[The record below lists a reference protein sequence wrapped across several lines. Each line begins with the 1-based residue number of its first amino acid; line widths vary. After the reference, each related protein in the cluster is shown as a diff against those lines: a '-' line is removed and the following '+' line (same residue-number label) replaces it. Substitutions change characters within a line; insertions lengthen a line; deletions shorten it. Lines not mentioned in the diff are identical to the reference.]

1 MLEKQLDI
9 IEKKGNFAGQSY
21 YLSLMK
27 DEQEKIDQL
36 VSEYGALEQARD
48 EALASG
54 AIEDGSEALKDMNSQ
69 LDSLE
74 ESWAEANAQLIEYK
88 NNMREMKWSIFEKG
102 VEYLS
107 DIKDESEFIQNLLSV
122 NENDLCVKKT
132 GRLSDAGMATGA
144 LHAQNYDVN
153 MGLADSYRK
162 EIEEMDKEIEKDP
175 TNTILIDKRLEYIK
189 AQRES
194 IEAANEEKKSIQS
207 LVSDSYDKMLDVL
220 QKLIDKRKELLE
232 SQKDL
237 YDYEKEI
244 SEKTENIA
252 SLQKQLTALGGDT
265 SEETQAKRQ
274 QLQSDLKDARSDLE
288 ASEYERWLSDSEKM
302 LDKLYDQ
309 YETTLNARLDDI
321 NGLLQ
326 SFIDYGNENS
336 DKVNQT
342 ITDATSAVGIE
353 LSDGMKQIWNST
365 DSGIGQI
372 LTEYNGNFMS
382 SMSTI
387 SEYLLY
393 IFHKMGGMTKEETEE
408 KRLKDEA
415 ERKRQEELRRQQQQ
429 AEQQRQQQQ
438 AQQQQSRQP
447 QIGSMINAGGAR
459 IYSNS
464 YGGGGGRQYFANDP
478 LYTIVGENNGYWL
491 VRWHNL
497 SSGYTGWFKKGDVT
511 AMATGGYTGNNEGM
525 AMLHAK
531 ERVLS
536 AQQTKAFETLVYNF
550 LPKMSDE
557 LNRVGNLKT
566 NASAIYNRGGGTSNI
581 ENSIDLTVTLPN
593 VQNGADFVK
602 ALQTDKNVQK
612 IIKSFTI
619 DEAMG
624 KNSLRKFNIK

>member
-1 MLEKQLDI
+1 
-9 IEKKGNFAGQSY
+9 
-21 YLSLMK
+21 
-27 DEQEKIDQL
+27 
-36 VSEYGALEQARD
+36 
-48 EALASG
+48 
-54 AIEDGSEALKDMNSQ
+54 MNG
-69 LDSLE
+69 DS
-74 ESWAEANAQLIEYK
+74 
-88 NNMREMKWSIFEKG
+88 
-102 VEYLS
+102 
-107 DIKDESEFIQNLLSV
+107 
-122 NENDLCVKKT
+122 
-132 GRLSDAGMATGA
+132 
-144 LHAQNYDVN
+144 
-153 MGLADSYRK
+153 
-162 EIEEMDKEIEKDP
+162 
-175 TNTILIDKRLEYIK
+175 
-189 AQRES
+189 
-194 IEAANEEKKSIQS
+194 
-207 LVSDSYDKMLDVL
+207 
-220 QKLIDKRKELLE
+220 
-232 SQKDL
+232 
-237 YDYEKEI
+237 
-244 SEKTENIA
+244 
-252 SLQKQLTALGGDT
+252 
-265 SEETQAKRQ
+265 SEETQAKKQ
-274 QLQSDLKDARSDLE
+274 QLQSDLKDAQADLE
-288 ASEYERWLSDSEKM
+288 ETQYQQWLTDQEKLMDSTFDAYSEFLSS
-302 LDKLYDQ
+302 
-309 YETTLNARLDDI
+309 RLDNID
-321 NGLLQ
+321 GLLQ
-326 SFIDYGNENS
+326 DFIDYGNQNS

-342 ITDATSAVGIE
+342 ITDATNNVGYTI
-353 LSDGMKQIWNST
+353 SDGMKSIWNST
-365 DSGIGQI
+365 DSGIGKI

-393 IFHKMGGMTKEETEE
+393 IFHKMGGLTKEEAEE

-438 AQQQQSRQP
+438 QAQQQQSKQP

-497 SSGYTGWFKKGDVT
+497 SSGYTGWFRKGDVT
-511 AMATGGYTGNNEGM
+511 AMATGGYTGNSEGM

-557 LNRVGNLKT
+557 LSRVSNLRA
-566 NASAIYNRGGGTSNI
+566 NASAIYNRGNGTSSI

-593 VQNGADFVK
+593 VQNGSDFVK

-624 KNSLRKFNIK
+624 KNSLRRFNIK